1 MRTDVLQDR
10 GISETNVEYVDEIT
24 MSIPESAMHH
34 IAFAFANIYNDPE
47 TAVIR
52 EYIANAVDAT
62 RNGGEVHV
70 IAPTSEIPVFVVK
83 DTGTGMSM
91 DTVRNVYSSY
101 FVSTKNQSSE
111 DIGGWGIGAMSGM
124 AIADQFSV
132 TTTKDEVRVKMT
144 VSKEGLGMP
153 KILIESVETIP
164 GKENGTAISIPV
176 QDVPRFNSKLN
187 KFLFFM
193 SERDITVDNLD
204 VPQKYNEIGD
214 SIYDVSRIAQKF
226 LDVDGNSTD
235 IYMVEI
241 PYYQQRE
248 QALNRGIYLVMG
260 GIYYE
265 IPKDSIGANLDS
277 NLSQALDFMANYI
290 TVIEAKIDSV
300 SLSPNREGVQFT
312 KKTREFFDSILAG
325 VFETAIKNILDG
337 IDDAEDYREAKKLY
351 EALPYQDPELEWD
364 GIPLH
369 NDRFVITDAAILR
382 TDKTKD
388 SVYTVADTSCSLD
401 HMTRMAN
408 TGEQTIVVRGS
419 KTVGSARTSIRTY
432 AKNNGLGGATFL
444 IDTENH
450 KNWETP
456 VLGYRN
462 EYISLE
468 KIVYALNCTGT
479 VTELQYDDI
488 LQDNRTQARK
498 RRASG
503 TKSSPARDQR
513 LAREVLTIGFYGDE
527 HSRSSY
533 RRNPTTIGVLVDA
546 FKDSS
551 SEVFYIDESN
561 TREITGVL
569 LHNFVKLMYHKGKNI
584 HIADLRNEAK
594 VAVNA
599 FNKELPDAKPI
610 TADYIKKTIGNQR
623 KLTKSDK
630 EALLRSRIAEII
642 GLGSDTL
649 FDSDK
654 LNDPLIKKVVAR
666 RAEDFTTSCRL
677 LDKLLLLHSMDVGS
691 PEPYFNEIIRIM
703 GEPSYYS
710 RAHKNLREVE
720 ELANSLGVKGFDD
733 LGVRMNFLILANSRG
748 IIGNTDRCTLYA
760 YINTDYKVYKD
771 NRKKVTQ

>member
-62 RNGGEVHV
+62 KNGGEVHV
-70 IAPTSEIPVFVVK
+70 IAPTREIPVFVVK
-83 DTGTGMSM
+83 DTGTGMNM

-132 TTTKDEVRVKMT
+132 TTTKDEVRIKMT

-153 KILIESVETIP
+153 KILIESVDTIP
-164 GKENGTAISIPV
+164 GKDNGTAISIPV
-176 QDVPRFNSKLN
+176 QDVSRFNSKLN

-204 VPQKYNEIGD
+204 VPQKYNELGNSNLELSKVI
-214 SIYDVSRIAQKF
+214 QKF

-248 QALNRGIYLVMG
+248 RALNRGIYLVMG

-265 IPKDSIGANLDS
+265 IPKDSISANLDI
-277 NLSQALDFMANYI
+277 NLTKALDFMSDYV

-312 KKTREFFDSILAG
+312 QKTREFFDSILAG
-325 VFETAIKNILDG
+325 VFESAIKNILDG
-337 IDDAEDYREAKKLY
+337 IDDAENYREAKGLY
-351 EALPYQDPELEWD
+351 EALPFDDSELEWK

-382 TDKTKD
+382 VDKSGD
-388 SVYTVADTSCSLD
+388 SVHTVTDTSCSLD
-401 HMTRMAN
+401 YMTRMAN
-408 TGEQTIVVRGS
+408 TGAQTIVVRGS

-432 AKNNGLGGATFL
+432 AKNNDLGSANFL

-462 EYISLE
+462 EYISLD
-468 KIVYALNCTGT
+468 KVVYALNCAGT
-479 VTELQYDDI
+479 MTELQYDDI

-599 FNKELPDAKPI
+599 FNKELPDVKPI
-610 TADYIKKTIGNQR
+610 TVDYIKKTIGNQK
-623 KLTKSDK
+623 KLAKASK

-649 FDSDK
+649 LDSDR
-654 LNDPLIKKVVAR
+654 LNDPLIKKIVNR
-666 RAEDFTTSCRL
+666 RTEDFTTSCRL
-677 LDKLLLLHSMDVGS
+677 LDKLLLLHSMNVDS
-691 PEPYFNEIIRIM
+691 PEPYFREIIRVM
-703 GEPSYYS
+703 SGTSYYG
-710 RAHKNLREVE
+710 RAHKDLQEVE
-720 ELANSLGVKGFDD
+720 ELANKLEVKGFDG
-733 LGVRMNFLILANSRG
+733 LGVRMNFLIIADNTGLL
-748 IIGNTDRCTLYA
+748 GNTDRNTLHA

-771 NRKKVTQ
+771 NRKQATP